1 MSIKNRI
8 VTNSK
13 KTQNVCS
20 LKELFQQ
27 SQLTAEIL
35 RIVISRSEDIAMLK
49 SLSDRK
55 TGKLR
60 MQSCYAEKSLSEIE
74 FKEEW
79 RLSKEESLLLQLFTC
94 RLDSP
99 IQKKQLEKV
108 TKKMIRINM
117 QFEDDPSDK
126 DMNLS
131 EIHLMKIMSVKISQE
146 NTIINYNEK
155 GQPIISLPTLS
166 ITGSYWRENF
176 SIANK
181 LLEGCLNGEIVNP
194 YSAMSLC
201 VKQSRNLYNIEI
213 CNQ

>member
-74 FKEEW
+74 FKEE
-79 RLSKEESLLLQLFTC
+79 
-94 RLDSP
+94 
-99 IQKKQLEKV
+99 
-108 TKKMIRINM
+108 
-117 QFEDDPSDK
+117 
-126 DMNLS
+126 
-131 EIHLMKIMSVKISQE
+131 
-146 NTIINYNEK
+146 
-155 GQPIISLPTLS
+155 
-166 ITGSYWRENF
+166 
-176 SIANK
+176 
-181 LLEGCLNGEIVNP
+181 
-194 YSAMSLC
+194 
-201 VKQSRNLYNIEI
+201 
-213 CNQ
+213 

>member
-1 MSIKNRI
+1 
-8 VTNSK
+8 
-13 KTQNVCS
+13 
-20 LKELFQQ
+20 
-27 SQLTAEIL
+27 
-35 RIVISRSEDIAMLK
+35 MLK

-117 QFEDDPSDK
+117 QFEDYPSDK

-131 EIHLMKIMSVKISQE
+131 EIHLMKIMSVKS
-146 NTIINYNEK
+146 
-155 GQPIISLPTLS
+155 
-166 ITGSYWRENF
+166 
-176 SIANK
+176 
-181 LLEGCLNGEIVNP
+181 
-194 YSAMSLC
+194 
-201 VKQSRNLYNIEI
+201 VKKIQL
-213 CNQ
+213 